1 MIDLNDTRPLGLEP
15 ARHDLDAI
23 VARLRE
29 SAEHWV
35 PRHFPNGRR
44 NVDEWRLANIG
55 ADAPRKNGSCIIALK
70 GAHAGDWMDFDSGE
84 GGGPLSVLEQTTGLS
99 GRASFD
105 YAAELAG
112 TAAVRTAA
120 PAQQNGSTR
129 PEAAPQSRT
138 KENARREIEI
148 IIKGCRALADSPA
161 ETYLA
166 ARGLAV
172 PDTPELRFHPD
183 LTHWETRTGY
193 PGLVAFVRNTGGR
206 VIGIH
211 RTYLA
216 PDGAAKAD
224 LPSPRMMLGSI
235 AGGAVRLAPLGENG
249 VLGLA
254 EGIETAL
261 SVIEA
266 CPGLPV
272 WAVLAAGNL
281 AHVALPPEVVRVV
294 TLADNDGEGAGI
306 RAAERAAARHTT
318 EGRRVW
324 IPMPDRAGEDFNDLL
339 RRAGPDAV
347 RKTVEAAVEWT
358 PTPEIPAPP
367 SEAAA
372 PAATRVEVGGH
383 RPVGFSAPDA
393 PTTRMRADDGDLARV
408 TARGWDLLKAAN
420 TPPWLYRYGGRPSW
434 VERDDEG
441 GPIAHAMTEDRMRHA
456 LAQRADWRRTSRSGD
471 LVPTHPPAVL
481 LKNLLATPD
490 PALPVLA
497 AIVTAPVFG
506 KDGSLVTEPGYHA
519 ATRLLYEPPPK
530 FVLPAVPERPS
541 SADIDAA
548 RTLLLDGLLG
558 DFPFTSEAERAHALA
573 LILLPFVRALIDGP
587 TPLHLIEKPAPGTG
601 ATLMIDAIAVVTTG
615 VSASVMVEG
624 RDDEEWRKRLT
635 AKLRQIPSIVLIDNL
650 RRRLDAAPL
659 AAALTAPWWEDRILG
674 KSETVRFPIRCTWI
688 ATGNNPQ
695 FSNELARR
703 LVRIRLDAHV
713 DQPWRREGFRHANL
727 LAWTRANRAA
737 LVAACLTLGQA
748 WIAAG
753 RPRHGS
759 MLGSFEAWAG
769 IMGGILEAAG
779 VPGFLAN
786 LDEMY
791 EAANAEG
798 AVWRA
803 FVAAWW
809 ERYGTAEVGTAE
821 LHELALACEPP
832 LPLGDGGERSQRTRL
847 GRALGRLRDRVF
859 AIGEVK
865 VCVRVAGTRQRAQR
879 WRLTIENQGPD
890 QRSPRS
896 PGSHRENQTPDTR
909 SPRSHPANQT
919 LDARSPRSLCYDNST
934 GCTKANKVECGGTG
948 CRLENP
954 TPDARS
960 PRSPGRVN
968 VCERSLPR
976 SLEKAVL
983 YQSASE
989 HSELSERF
997 SAPYARSGTRARAYA
1012 SARERGPEKVH
1023 NVHHVHPL
1031 PNRPFWPV
1039 RGAAAPTGPPRNAP
1053 PNAQERV
1060 AAAFLE
1066 VPRRHPDHD
1075 NPDQRRSPWL
1085 T

>member
-1 MIDLNDTRPLGLEP
+1 
-15 ARHDLDAI
+15 
-23 VARLRE
+23 
-29 SAEHWV
+29 
-35 PRHFPNGRR
+35 
-44 NVDEWRLANIG
+44 
-55 ADAPRKNGSCIIALK
+55 
-70 GAHAGDWMDFDSGE
+70 
-84 GGGPLSVLEQTTGLS
+84 
-99 GRASFD
+99 
-105 YAAELAG
+105 
-112 TAAVRTAA
+112 
-120 PAQQNGSTR
+120 
-129 PEAAPQSRT
+129 
-138 KENARREIEI
+138 
-148 IIKGCRALADSPA
+148 
-161 ETYLA
+161 
-166 ARGLAV
+166 
-172 PDTPELRFHPD
+172 
-183 LTHWETRTGY
+183 
-193 PGLVAFVRNTGGR
+193 
-206 VIGIH
+206 
-211 RTYLA
+211 
-216 PDGAAKAD
+216 
-224 LPSPRMMLGSI
+224 
-235 AGGAVRLAPLGENG
+235 
-249 VLGLA
+249 
-254 EGIETAL
+254 
-261 SVIEA
+261 
-266 CPGLPV
+266 
-272 WAVLAAGNL
+272 
-281 AHVALPPEVVRVV
+281 
-294 TLADNDGEGAGI
+294 
-306 RAAERAAARHTT
+306 
-318 EGRRVW
+318 
-324 IPMPDRAGEDFNDLL
+324 
-339 RRAGPDAV
+339 
-347 RKTVEAAVEWT
+347 
-358 PTPEIPAPP
+358 
-367 SEAAA
+367 
-372 PAATRVEVGGH
+372 
-383 RPVGFSAPDA
+383 
-393 PTTRMRADDGDLARV
+393 
-408 TARGWDLLKAAN
+408 
-420 TPPWLYRYGGRPSW
+420 
-434 VERDDEG
+434 
-441 GPIAHAMTEDRMRHA
+441 MRHA
-456 LAQRADWRRTSRSGD
+456 LAQLADWRRTSRSGD
-471 LVPTHPPAVL
+471 LVPAHPPAVL

-506 KDGSLVTEPGYHA
+506 HDGSLVTEPGYHA
-519 ATRLLYEPPPK
+519 ATRLLYEPPLG

-541 SADIDAA
+541 SAETDAA

-674 KSETVRFPIRCTWI
+674 KSETVRLPIRCTWI

-737 LVAACLTLGQA
+737 LVAACLTLGGA

-753 RPRHGS
+753 RPRH
-759 MLGSFEAWAG
+759 G

-791 EAANAEG
+791 EAADAEG

-809 ERYGTAEVGTAE
+809 ERHGTAEVGTAE

-896 PGSHRENQTPDTR
+896 PGSHRENPTPDTR

-919 LDARSPRSLCYDNST
+919 LDTRSPRSLYIGNST
-934 GCTKANKVECGGTG
+934 GCKKANKIGCGGAG
-948 CRLENP
+948 CRFENP
-954 TPDARS
+954 TPD
-960 PRSPGRVN
+960 G
-968 VCERSLPR
+968 R
-976 SLEKAVL
+976 SLEKALL

-989 HSELSERF
+989 HSELSEPF
-997 SAPYARSGTRARAYA
+997 SAPYARRDACARAHV
-1012 SARERGPEKVH
+1012 STRGRGPEKFH
-1023 NVHHVHPL
+1023 NVHHVHFVKQNQRLKGVNVRVNVLAHVHPL
-1031 PNRPFWPV
+1031 PNRPFRPV
-1039 RGAAAPTGPPRNAP
+1039 RGAVAPTGPPRVAP
-1053 PNAQERV
+1053 PNAQGRV

-1066 VPRRHPDHD
+1066 VPRRHPRHD
-1075 NPDQRRSPWL
+1075 NPDRRSSPWL

>member
-1 MIDLNDTRPLGLEP
+1 MIDLNDVRPFGLDS
-15 ARHDLDAI
+15 ARHDLDEI
-23 VARLRE
+23 VGRLRE

-35 PRHFPNGRR
+35 PGHFPNGRR
-44 NVDEWRLANIG
+44 NGDEWRLANIG
-55 ADAPRKNGSCIIALK
+55 GDAPRKNGSCVIALK
-70 GAHAGDWMDFDSGE
+70 GPHAGDWIDFDTGE
-84 GGGPLSVLEQTTGLS
+84 GGGPLSTLEHATGLT
-99 GRASFD
+99 GRALFD

-112 TAAVRTAA
+112 TAPARTAA
-120 PAQQNGSTR
+120 PAPPKDGAGSASETAPETR
-129 PEAAPQSRT
+129 S

-148 IIKGCRALADSPA
+148 VIKGCRALADTPG

-193 PGLVAFVRNTGGR
+193 PGLVAFVRNAGGR

-216 PDGAAKAD
+216 PDGTAKAD
-224 LPSPRMMLGSI
+224 LPSPRMMLGPV

-272 WAVLAAGNL
+272 WAALAAGNL

-294 TLADNDGEGAGI
+294 ILADNDGEGAGI
-306 RAAERAAARHTT
+306 RAAERAAARHNA

-324 IPMPDRAGEDFNDLL
+324 IAMPDRAGEDFNDLL
-339 RRAGPDAV
+339 QRAGPDAV
-347 RKTVEAAVEWT
+347 RQALEAAVEWT
-358 PTPEIPAPP
+358 PATTPEDAQPAMV
-367 SEAAA
+367 EATAS
-372 PAATRVEVGGH
+372 EVGGH

-393 PTTRMRADDGDLARV
+393 PTTRMRADDGDLARL

-420 TPPWLYRYGGRPSW
+420 TPPWLYRCGGRPSW

-441 GPIAHAMTEDRMRHA
+441 RPIAHAMTEDRMRHA
-456 LAQRADWRRTSRSGD
+456 LAQLADWRRTSRSGD
-471 LVPTHPPAVL
+471 LVPAHPPAVL

-490 PALPVLA
+490 PALPLLA

-506 KDGSLVTEPGYHA
+506 HDGSLVTEPGYHA
-519 ATRLLYEPPPK
+519 ATRLLYEPPPG
-530 FVLPAVPERPS
+530 FRLPSVPERPTR
-541 SADIDAA
+541 AETDAA

-573 LILLPFVRALIDGP
+573 LILLPFMRALIDGP

-674 KSETVRFPIRCTWI
+674 KSETVRLPIRCTWI

-713 DQPWRREGFRHANL
+713 DQPWRREDFRHANL

-737 LVAACLTLGQA
+737 LVAACLTLGRA

-769 IMGGILEAAG
+769 IMGGIIEAAG

-791 EAANAEG
+791 EAADAEG

-809 ERYGTAEVGTAE
+809 ERHGTAEVGTAE

-865 VCVRVAGTRQRAQR
+865 LCVRVAGTRQRAQR

-896 PGSHRENQTPDTR
+896 PGSRRENPTPDTR

-919 LDARSPRSLCYDNST
+919 L
-934 GCTKANKVECGGTG
+934 
-948 CRLENP
+948 
-954 TPDARS
+954 DARS

-989 HSELSERF
+989 HSELSEPF
-997 SAPYARSGTRARAYA
+997 SAPYARRDARARAHA

-1023 NVHHVHPL
+1023 NVHHVHFDKQNQRLKGVNVRVNVLAHVHPL
-1031 PNRPFWPV
+1031 PNCPFRPV
-1039 RGAAAPTGPPRNAP
+1039 RGAAAPTGPPRVAP

-1075 NPDQRRSPWL
+1075 NPDHGDHHGSRNSAQEHAA
-1085 T
+1085 